1 MLKVVVVNPPTE
13 EQKEQMYRALEA
25 LYEEGET
32 KDEIQYGQGN
42 AKFRLLNNVYSD
54 DVRLQLHIC
63 TNDREVV

>member
-32 KDEIQYGQGN
+32 KDEIQYGQSN

-54 DVRLQLHIC
+54 DVGLQLHIC

>member
-32 KDEIQYGQGN
+32 KDEIQYG
-42 AKFRLLNNVYSD
+42 
-54 DVRLQLHIC
+54 
-63 TNDREVV
+63 